1 MVSADNIASRL
12 TCAKPPL
19 TAQFF
24 LEETR
29 MLRLLH
35 CLILAAALALPS
47 LARAEG
53 YLALKPEKLPDLVV
67 GLGETGY
74 GVSQKDYALVT
85 GKAYRL
91 KLKST
96 GQKECAWAAPEL
108 ANYIWLR
115 KIEVNNVEIKAS
127 HVYEIE
133 MEREGEAELF
143 FVPIRPGE
151 YAWACKGLEGKGMA
165 GKFVVK

>member
-1 MVSADNIASRL
+1 MFRL
-12 TCAKPPL
+12 
-19 TAQFF
+19 QY
-24 LEETR
+24 
-29 MLRLLH
+29 
-35 CLILAAALALPS
+35 LILAAAIALPGFAS
-47 LARAEG
+47 AEG
-53 YLALKPEKLPDLVV
+53 YLAQKPEKLPDLVL
-67 GLGETGY
+67 GQGETGY

-96 GQKECAWAAPEL
+96 GQKECAWTAPEF
-108 ANYIWLR
+108 ANYVWLR
-115 KIEVNNVEIKAS
+115 KVEVNNVEIKAS

-133 MEREGEAELF
+133 MEREGEAEIF

-151 YAWACKGLEGKGMA
+151 YPWGCRGLEGKGMA

>member
-1 MVSADNIASRL
+1 MSRL
-12 TCAKPPL
+12 P
-19 TAQFF
+19 
-24 LEETR
+24 
-29 MLRLLH
+29 
-35 CLILAAALALPS
+35 CLVLAVAIGLPGLAA
-47 LARAEG
+47 AEG
-53 YLALKPEKLPDLVV
+53 YLALKPERLPDLEL
-67 GLGETGY
+67 GLGDTGY

-115 KIEVNNVEIKAS
+115 KVEVNNVEIKAS

-133 MEREGEAELF
+133 MEREGEAEIF

-151 YAWACKGLEGKGMA
+151 YAWGCRGLEGKGLA
-165 GKFVVK
+165 GKFIVK

>member
-1 MVSADNIASRL
+1 MTGETLFATRYSPLSSAI
-12 TCAKPPL
+12 
-19 TAQFF
+19 TAI
-24 LEETR
+24 LEEPR
-29 MLRLLH
+29 MNRLQ
-35 CLILAAALALPS
+35 CLILAATLGVPS
-47 LARAEG
+47 LASAEG
-53 YLALKPEKLPDLVV
+53 YLAQKPERLPDLVL
-67 GLGETGY
+67 GMGETGY

-91 KLKST
+91 KLKSA
-96 GQKECAWAAPEL
+96 GQKECAWEAPTF

-133 MEREGEAELF
+133 MEREGEVEIF

-151 YAWACKGLEGKGMA
+151 YAWACRGLEAKGMA
-165 GKFVVK
+165 GKFIVK